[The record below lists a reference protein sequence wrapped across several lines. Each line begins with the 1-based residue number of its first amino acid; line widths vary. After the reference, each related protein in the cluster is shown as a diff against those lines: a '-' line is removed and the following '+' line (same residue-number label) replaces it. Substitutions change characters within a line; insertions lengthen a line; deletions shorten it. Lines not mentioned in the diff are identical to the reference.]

1 MMNKANPSQQYPSS
15 FNGGQPLDDNET
27 RLGEEHRR
35 PLDPGR
41 QDGSDDGAPAP
52 ATDEDADEQQAG

>member
-1 MMNKANPSQQYPSS
+1 MTKPQYPSS
-15 FNGGQPLDDNET
+15 FNGGQPQDDNEV

-41 QDGSDDGAPAP
+41 QDGSDDGEP
-52 ATDEDADEQQAG
+52 ATRAEEELGDEDAG